1 MTDLRKGLSTS
12 WVYPDHNAHVSN
24 QNKQVEMTEVVDGI
38 EKRVPTLLLDAADP
52 DSPTAGLSQTILRV
66 NHRTTYLMINRKVL
80 IGGKRD
86 ATD

>member
-1 MTDLRKGLSTS
+1 MTDLRKGLSTD
-12 WVYPDHNAHVSN
+12 WTYPDHNVRTSSPKLHV
-24 QNKQVEMTEVVDGI
+24 ELTERVDKMFDRI
-38 EKRVPTLLLDAADP
+38 PSLLLDAADP

>member
-12 WVYPDHNAHVSN
+12 CVYPDHNAHVSN

-52 DSPTAGLSQTILRV
+52 NSPTAGLSQTILRV

-80 IGGKRD
+80 IGEER
-86 ATD
+86 TL

>member
-66 NHRTTYLMINRKVL
+66 THHTTYLMINRKVL

>member
-1 MTDLRKGLSTS
+1 MDLRKGLSTS

-24 QNKQVEMTEVVDGI
+24 QDKAVEMTEAVDEM
-38 EKRVPTLLLDAADP
+38 EKRIPDLLLDAADP
-52 DSPTAGLSQTILRV
+52 ESKTAGLSRTMLRV
-66 NHRTTYLMINRKVL
+66 NHRLTYWKRDGKVL